1 MLGLCFLLP
10 ALDFREGEL
19 KSQGGPGIGNH
30 PSFALF
36 PVALTLM
43 ETSPS

>member
-19 KSQGGPGIGNH
+19 NHREAQGLGTT
-30 PSFALF
+30 SFALF

-43 ETSPS
+43 EASPS

>member
-1 MLGLCFLLP
+1 MLGLCFLLL

-36 PVALTLM
+36 PVALSLT
-43 ETSPS
+43 EASPS